1 MASIDRETLWCGSH
15 LNGKTAASNK
25 TLSMAWYR
33 GGGVSVCVR
42 QELIEHSFSRKEVLS
57 LCLLSVVGGVE
68 TAAVN

>member
-42 QELIEHSFSRKEVLS
+42 QELIEHSFSKEVLS